1 MKRFEVYRNIRKRA
15 MIWGLP
21 VSLFALMMI
30 AVVGSLLVIIF
41 SFSLGAVLSVFIFNC
56 MLYVILIRLRSNPQV
71 FQFSKV
77 FPEAISVKRTTNLH
91 YEQD

>member
-1 MKRFEVYRNIRKRA
+1 MKSFEVYRNIRKRA

-41 SFSLGAVLSVFIFNC
+41 SFSLGAVISVFIFNC
-56 MLYVILIRLRSNPQV
+56 TLYISLTRLSSNPRIFQV
-71 FQFSKV
+71 SRV
-77 FPEAISVKRTTNLH
+77 FPKAISVKRSSNLH

>member
-1 MKRFEVYRNIRKRA
+1 

-30 AVVGSLLVIIF
+30 AVVGSLLVIIL
-41 SFSLGAVLSVFIFNC
+41 SFSLGAVISVFIFNC
-56 MLYVILIRLRSNPQV
+56 ALYISLTNLSSHPQV
-71 FQFSKV
+71 FQVSKV
-77 FPEAISVKRTTNLH
+77 FPGTISSTRLSNFH

>member
-1 MKRFEVYRNIRKRA
+1 

-21 VSLFALMMI
+21 VSLFALMII

-41 SFSLGAVLSVFIFNC
+41 SFSLGAVITVFIFDYA
-56 MLYVILIRLRSNPQV
+56 LYISLTKLSSHPQV

-77 FPEAISVKRTTNLH
+77 FPETVSSKRLSNVN